1 MIDTKTPKPEQ
12 LLGKPITADYM
23 PSGYSGLFLFARNRP
38 PFSMTVIQEMLG
50 DPRVIF
56 GLWLIK
62 GPILANSR
70 FYICILS
77 YTLTEK
83 QLHFALQSGPRGQA
97 HFT

>member
-1 MIDTKTPKPEQ
+1 MIKNRKNTKPDE

-38 PFSMTVIQEMLG
+38 PFSMTVIQEMLA

-70 FYICILS
+70 FYVDCEDENVKKFHVKNV
-77 YTLTEK
+77 TR
-83 QLHFALQSGPRGQA
+83 FW
-97 HFT
+97 